1 MSSLRWGGLDMKRLV
16 VAPEL
21 KDCCELIRS
30 GRKEDWLCSV
40 VEQLWEG
47 ECDGNSG

>member
-1 MSSLRWGGLDMKRLV
+1 MSSLRRGGLGMEGQA

-21 KDCCELIRS
+21 KGCCELIRS

-40 VEQLWEG
+40 VE
-47 ECDGNSG
+47 